1 MASKKDT
8 EARIAQLRKRIAETE
23 ATLGDYKEKLARLL
37 ATTNPSDVAAISG
50 LDLLWKAALPKCRE
64 RSSRHQ
70 CRVAWHRIPK
80 DERPPIDQAVAAL
93 KAWNRCEEWT
103 RDRGQFAPA
112 LHRYIAERRW
122 EDVPQVTKA
131 PSPYRPAPKAPAPAS
146 TNPDDYASPE
156 EIRRILGLA
165 ASCEE

>member
-1 MASKKDT
+1 MASKKDIET
-8 EARIAQLRKRIAETE
+8 QIAQLRKRIAETE
-23 ATLGDYKEKLARLL
+23 ATLGDLKEKLARLL
-37 ATTNPSDVAAISG
+37 SRVNPSDVAAVSG

-80 DERPPIDQAVAAL
+80 DERPPLEEAVAAL

-112 LHRYIAERRW
+112 LHRFIAERRW
-122 EDVPQVTKA
+122 EDVPHVPKPLGTYQSK
-131 PSPYRPAPKAPAPAS
+131 PKPKPQEPA
-146 TNPDDYASPE
+146 NPEDDYSIE
-156 EIRRILGLA
+156 EARRILGLA
-165 ASCEE
+165 AGCEE

>member
-8 EARIAQLRKRIAETE
+8 ETEIARLRKRIAETE
-23 ATLGDYKEKLARLL
+23 ATLGDLKEKLARLL
-37 ATTNPSDVAAISG
+37 TRVNPSDVAAVSG

-80 DERPPIDQAVAAL
+80 DERPPLEEAVAAL

-112 LHRYIAERRW
+112 LHRFIAERRW
-122 EDVPQVTKA
+122 EDVPQVPKA
-131 PSPYRPAPKAPAPAS
+131 PGTYRPAPKPKPEAPVS
-146 TNPDDYASPE
+146 PDAYASPE
-156 EIRRILGLA
+156 EIKRILGLA
-165 ASCEE
+165 AGCQE

>member
-8 EARIAQLRKRIAETE
+8 ETQIAQLRKRIAETE
-23 ATLGDYKEKLARLL
+23 ATLGDLKEKLARIL
-37 ATTNPSDVAAISG
+37 AKVNPSDVAAVSG

-80 DERPPIDQAVAAL
+80 DERPPIAEAVEAL
-93 KAWNRCEEWT
+93 KSWNRCEEWT
-103 RDRGQFAPA
+103 RDRGQFAPS
-112 LHRYIAERRW
+112 LHRFISERRW
-122 EDVPQVTKA
+122 EDVPQVPKA
-131 PSPYRPAPKAPAPAS
+131 LATYHRKPAPKPEAPTAAE
-146 TNPDDYASPE
+146 DYASPE

-165 ASCEE
+165 AACEE